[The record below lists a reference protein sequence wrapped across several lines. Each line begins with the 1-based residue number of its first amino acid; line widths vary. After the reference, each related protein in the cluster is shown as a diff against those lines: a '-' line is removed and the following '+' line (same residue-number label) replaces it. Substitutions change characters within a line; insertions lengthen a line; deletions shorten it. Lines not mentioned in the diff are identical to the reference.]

1 MNRIRHM
8 MLPALLAVLAV
19 AGAAPS
25 ARAAAEVHKLSLVI
39 NAIPTSV
46 DGGDF
51 NRQIDDIN
59 TQLRL
64 NGLQT
69 LDHISFGWE
78 FGAELRYFVRPNI
91 AVAAGVSQL
100 RSSQQREY
108 LPTLTSD
115 VVLTG
120 ELISA
125 PIHVG
130 ADYYFTPY
138 NQGDFRAQLF
148 AGGGI
153 LSLTS
158 THARLQLDAVGL
170 DATSG
175 ARSFKTIT
183 AGDGTGFYG
192 EIGVHMFFAMR
203 YSVMLGGIYRSL
215 EVNPTAVYTAD
226 ESHPETLVGITPR
239 SVSASGLGVR
249 ASVGIGL

>member
-1 MNRIRHM
+1 MIRFRHIA
-8 MLPALLAVLAV
+8 LPALCAALAV
-19 AGAAPS
+19 AGAAAT
-25 ARAAAEVHKLSLVI
+25 ARAAAEVHKLSLVL
-39 NAIPTSV
+39 NAIPSSV

-51 NRQIDDIN
+51 NRQIDETNAIL
-59 TQLRL
+59 QR

-78 FGAELRYFVRPNI
+78 FGAELRYFVRPNL

-100 RSSQQREY
+100 RSQQQREY

-120 ELISA
+120 EVISA

-138 NQGDFRAQLF
+138 NQGDFRAQLY

-158 THARLQLDAVGL
+158 THSRLQLDAVGL
-170 DATSG
+170 DSTSG
-175 ARSFKTIT
+175 ATSFKTVT
-183 AGDGTGFYG
+183 TGDGTGFYG

-203 YSVMLGGIYRSL
+203 YSVMVGGIFRSA
-215 EVNPTAVYTAD
+215 EIKPVAVYTGTANR
-226 ESHPETLVGITPR
+226 PETFVGIAPR
-239 SVSASGLGVR
+239 SVSASGLGFR
-249 ASVGIGL
+249 ASIGIGL